1 MGRVALFQPAKNLHG
16 VLHRRLA
23 HIHLL
28 EAALEGGILLHVLP
42 VLLQRRRT
50 NHPQLPPRQ
59 HGLEKVG
66 RVHGAVRLPGPQD
79 EMHLVDEQ
87 NHLPRGIRHLLH
99 HRLESLL
106 ELAPVLGTGDQR
118 ADIQRNQ
125 TNIPQGIRHIV
136 FHDALR
142 KPLHDGRLAH
152 ARLPNQHGVVL
163 RAATEHPNHPSNL
176 LITADDRIELRGA
189 GRQIRTVLAERLK
202 LVVSTLGVHP
212 MGAPGLLEGVLDRL
226 PRESALLHHTRNLF
240 IRQQRQE
247 QRIDPK
253 EGVRLVLHDLAGLLE
268 GSFQLA
274 SDEHVRRGGGHLWL
288 QVDALG
294 QQAPNGVVGALAPG
308 LAERVSREP
317 RGVLD

>member
-1 MGRVALFQPAKNLHG
+1 MAGVA
-16 VLHRRLA
+16 
-23 HIHLL
+23 
-28 EAALEGGILLHVLP
+28 EGSRDQQIEGS
-42 VLLQRRRT
+42 R
-50 NHPQLPPRQ
+50 
-59 HGLEKVG
+59 
-66 RVHGAVRLPGPQD
+66 D
-79 EMHLVDEQ
+79 
-87 NHLPRGIRHLLH
+87 RGI
-99 HRLESLL
+99 
-106 ELAPVLGTGDQR
+106 DQ
-118 ADIQRNQ
+118 Q
-125 TNIPQGIRHIV
+125 
-136 FHDALR
+136 
-142 KPLHDGRLAH
+142 
-152 ARLPNQHGVVL
+152 
-163 RAATEHPNHPSNL
+163 
-176 LITADDRIELRGA
+176 IELRGA

-274 SDEHVRRGGGHLWL
+274 SDEHVRRGGRHLWL

-294 QQAPNGVVGALAPG
+294 QQAPNGVVGALAPC

-317 RGVLD
+317 RGVVDKHRGHVHWCELGILLLERQLARVVEDAHNFLGELARIH